1 MEQFK
6 QGFVDGLVVT
16 TGILGMCVLAL
27 MIAMSFV
34 GMTFADLYC
43 DILCLL

>member
-6 QGFVDGLVVT
+6 QSFYDGLVIAS
-16 TGILGMCVLAL
+16 GIFGMIILAL

-34 GMTFADLYC
+34 GITFSELYC